1 MSLVQENPLWGLGED
16 IRIQSARA
24 GDIKGRMAEEE
35 AEARFTEEGFSSSSC
50 PPTEMAPRAAQLQ
63 TWASLGKV

>member
-24 GDIKGRMAEEE
+24 GDSRGRVAEEE
-35 AEARFTEEGFSSSSC
+35 AARFTEEGFSPSGSL
-50 PPTEMAPRAAQLQ
+50 PTEMAPIVAQHQ
-63 TWASLGKV
+63 TWASLGTV